1 MNFSIDIIAE
11 SDETDDII
19 IESYVC
25 PSSKG
30 QGKGVKISAEFYKYA
45 ILIT

>member
-11 SDETDDII
+11 SDEIDDII

-30 QGKGVKISAEFYKYA
+30 PNKGVKCQQN
-45 ILIT
+45 LINTLLVK

>member
-11 SDETDDII
+11 SDEIDDII

-30 QGKGVKISAEFYKYA
+30 QGKGVKMSAEFY
-45 ILIT
+45 